1 MYKSERVVDL
11 LLIQTSGRRPLV
23 FVGDSHDA
31 SGGQPLERSWL
42 PLNPW
47 LDAMLTGRPRD
58 WMYVSTTI
66 AHSRVQCDRNC
77 GSRPLHHHHRGVLCT
92 VFHIGSPYT
101 VKMNCKYIETTEQTT
116 ENGWTFLHAH
126 SSRDV
131 ACKCRRDKFP
141 KVILAVTYL
150 TGRAYGIIYMP
161 GLLLFSCASI
171 SITHRETR
179 SVHTCSDVVRCNQIR
194 QSMVC
199 PRVCKHT
206 HVCVSV
212 RVLTTHTNTYVVQY
226 LSRKNVLEVDN
237 LTVPKIEFD
246 NRIYA
251 NVKRA
256 TTTTT
261 RMVFV
266 MGANSRPGCTPRVGR
281 GAPVRIGRAGPG
293 TPSSNTHTH
302 TGTQVIDLVFLFQEY
317 KLWCNLQK
325 KPVHTR

>member
-1 MYKSERVVDL
+1 
-11 LLIQTSGRRPLV
+11 
-23 FVGDSHDA
+23 
-31 SGGQPLERSWL
+31 
-42 PLNPW
+42 
-47 LDAMLTGRPRD
+47 
-58 WMYVSTTI
+58 
-66 AHSRVQCDRNC
+66 
-77 GSRPLHHHHRGVLCT
+77 
-92 VFHIGSPYT
+92 
-101 VKMNCKYIETTEQTT
+101 
-116 ENGWTFLHAH
+116 
-126 SSRDV
+126 
-131 ACKCRRDKFP
+131 
-141 KVILAVTYL
+141 
-150 TGRAYGIIYMP
+150 MP
-161 GLLLFSCASI
+161 GLLLFSCTSI

-179 SVHTCSDVVRCNQIR
+179 TVHTCSDVVRCNQIR

-206 HVCVSV
+206 LVCVSV
-212 RVLTTHTNTYVVQY
+212 RVLTTHTNTYVVWY

-256 TTTTT
+256 TTSTT

-302 TGTQVIDLVFLFQEY
+302 TGTQVIGQLAAQ
-317 KLWCNLQK
+317 
-325 KPVHTR
+325 RSAA